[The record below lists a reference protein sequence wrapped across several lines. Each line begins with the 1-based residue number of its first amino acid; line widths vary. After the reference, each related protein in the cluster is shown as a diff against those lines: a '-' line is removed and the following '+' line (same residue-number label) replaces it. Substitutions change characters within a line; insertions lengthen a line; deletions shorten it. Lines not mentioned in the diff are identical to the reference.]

1 MSVTL
6 TGHSRETLRLV
17 VAISLSGSAVNFS
30 LTDSLKRIQ
39 TNKQNKFMK
48 DISLMNATQEN
59 NKELKMRN
67 LKTKI
72 ICSIIFQST
81 EWKDKNNYMVYNFY
95 NKQKK
100 ENNCVSIN

>member
-1 MSVTL
+1 MYVKSSRKQYQLTL

-48 DISLMNATQEN
+48 DTSLMQHKKKNR
-59 NKELKMRN
+59 ELKIRH
-67 LKTKI
+67 LKKKGTK
-72 ICSIIFQST
+72 
-81 EWKDKNNYMVYNFY
+81 K
-95 NKQKK
+95 
-100 ENNCVSIN
+100 

>member
-1 MSVTL
+1 MQ
-6 TGHSRETLRLV
+6 H
-17 VAISLSGSAVNFS
+17 
-30 LTDSLKRIQ
+30 K
-39 TNKQNKFMK
+39 K
-48 DISLMNATQEN
+48 N

-100 ENNCVSIN
+100 ENNCVSINWHFL